1 VFKNLSTSTKL
12 ALLCGTFV
20 LAIAIAIYGLVAEK
34 AIAIEFARKELVGT
48 RYLETIRAVY
58 GALLTAERP
67 PPAEK
72 MFSALAAAEAD
83 AAGKLQTAELNRE
96 LVAALRHLWVGEPQ
110 EGRTGARFLAALAA
124 ARRLASRVGDDS
136 NLTLDP
142 DLDTYYLQNVAVK
155 GLPAILGHLG
165 ESQSL
170 VSAPLAAISAIDDRR
185 IRLLVL
191 GGLIDAALDDLH
203 ADLDAGSRLPAGH
216 LKQRLGPKLDG
227 MAGSIRAYLDT
238 LDRHVG
244 GEPLQV
250 IALAGADPKFAAA
263 VRSTL
268 DLWASTE
275 VELAR
280 LLSERIELLLG
291 RLWFSLLITGAI
303 ASISIVIAL
312 MTHRHI
318 VKPLERLESVAR
330 TVRETGDYSLRTD
343 HRANDELGRL
353 SLAFND
359 MMSELAE
366 AREREF
372 VDHARVA
379 AVHAELARAA
389 RLTTMGEMTASIA
402 HEINQP
408 IAAIVA
414 SANAG
419 LRWLANAVPDL
430 DEARAALKRIS
441 ADGHRAGQVMK
452 SVRSMFKDK
461 SAKVGTDVNELIGE
475 VLALLQRDL
484 QKHAI
489 EVRTELAGELPQIMA
504 DPVQLQ
510 QVLLNL
516 ISNAIEAMAAVE
528 DRRGVLKIA
537 SSLDRAGH
545 VLITVTDSGT
555 GIDPEHQDRI
565 FEAFFSTKSSGMGM
579 GLSICRSI
587 VQSHGGQLS
596 AAPATPCGSTFS
608 ILLPRDGSA

>member
-1 VFKNLSTSTKL
+1 
-12 ALLCGTFV
+12 
-20 LAIAIAIYGLVAEK
+20 
-34 AIAIEFARKELVGT
+34 
-48 RYLETIRAVY
+48 
-58 GALLTAERP
+58 
-67 PPAEK
+67 
-72 MFSALAAAEAD
+72 M
-83 AAGKLQTAELNRE
+83 
-96 LVAALRHLWVGEPQ
+96 
-110 EGRTGARFLAALAA
+110 
-124 ARRLASRVGDDS
+124 
-136 NLTLDP
+136 
-142 DLDTYYLQNVAVK
+142 
-155 GLPAILGHLG
+155 
-165 ESQSL
+165 
-170 VSAPLAAISAIDDRR
+170 
-185 IRLLVL
+185 
-191 GGLIDAALDDLH
+191 
-203 ADLDAGSRLPAGH
+203 
-216 LKQRLGPKLDG
+216 
-227 MAGSIRAYLDT
+227 
-238 LDRHVG
+238 
-244 GEPLQV
+244 